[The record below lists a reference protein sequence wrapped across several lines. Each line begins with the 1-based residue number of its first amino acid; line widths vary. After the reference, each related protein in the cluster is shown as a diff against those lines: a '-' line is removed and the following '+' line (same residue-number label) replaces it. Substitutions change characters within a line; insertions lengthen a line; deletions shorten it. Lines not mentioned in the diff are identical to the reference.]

1 MKKATAEWLI
11 SAEMDLDN
19 VAQIIHLEHLTPVAA
34 FHAQQCVEKCFKA
47 ILEEHSKKVP
57 KDHSTLRL
65 YGLVKD
71 LIALEVDL
79 GVLTDL
85 DDLYIEARYP
95 GELGLLPTGKPT
107 LADAREF
114 FEIAKRL
121 YDQIG
126 RALAA
131 GEEKP
136 RDHEAETEDGDS

>member
-1 MKKATAEWLI
+1 MKKATAEWLK
-11 SAEMDLDN
+11 SAEMDFEN
-19 VAQIIHLEHLTPVAA
+19 ITQIIHLEHLTPVAA

-47 ILEEHSKKVP
+47 VLEEHSKKVP

-71 LIALEVDL
+71 LISIDVDM

-85 DDLYIEARYP
+85 DDLYIESRYP

-114 FEIAKRL
+114 FEIAKSL
-121 YDQIG
+121 YDQIS
-126 RALAA
+126 RELASA
-131 GEEKP
+131 
-136 RDHEAETEDGDS
+136 DG

>member
-1 MKKATAEWLI
+1 MRKATAEGLK
-11 SAEMDLDN
+11 SAEMDLEN

-34 FHAQQCVEKCFKA
+34 FHAQQCVEKCLQA
-47 ILEEHSKKVP
+47 VLEEHSKKVP

-71 LIALEVDL
+71 LISMDVDM

-85 DDLYIEARYP
+85 DDLYIESRYP

-114 FEIAKRL
+114 LEIAKSI
-121 YDQIG
+121 YGQIG
-126 RALAA
+126 RELA
-131 GEEKP
+131 G
-136 RDHEAETEDGDS
+136 GNGQ

>member
-1 MKKATAEWLI
+1 VKRATAEWLK

-47 ILEEHSKKVP
+47 VLEEHSKKVP

-71 LIALEVDL
+71 LISLQIDL

-85 DDLYIEARYP
+85 DDLYIESRYP
-95 GELGLLPTGKPT
+95 GELGLLPSGKPT
-107 LADAREF
+107 LAEAREF
-114 FEIAKRL
+114 FETAKSI

-126 RALAA
+126 RAFA
-131 GEEKP
+131 GDNGP
-136 RDHEAETEDGDS
+136 